1 MTSKFTNNGSGLNLT
16 APITNITLSGTT
28 KNIGTV
34 TGITKAMIGLPEV
47 DNVSDKNKIIS
58 DATQT
63 ALNLKLNI
71 DTPIFTNN
79 LSGPKIITES
89 LETNTLETNT
99 LETNTLE
106 TSTLE
111 ANLVNSNT
119 IIGKNVKIRNYIIE
133 FKSVTTNSYNL
144 DKTNPNIT
152 ILDDVSIINLPSIC
166 DDGMVFII
174 NNMGDNDI
182 TINSNTIK
190 IYNILLAPNG
200 DTSINLQ
207 KNFMYKLIYTNN
219 SLNLGRWNLMF

>member
-89 LETNTLETNT
+89 LETNT